1 MYEKGKQVD
10 LMQPP
15 FCAGVGGGGGG
26 CLGTDLV
33 QPYLTKKVPLS
44 YTFHRQMVPFSH
56 T

>member
-15 FCAGVGGGGGG
+15 FGAGVGGAGGV
-26 CLGTDLV
+26 GTDLV